1 MPDSPA
7 HAPGPR
13 HNDGVAEM
21 VVSPRRFAVAALAAA
36 LLLGATGARPAPT
49 AAADLTISAAE
60 NLMGQTLNADRAAA
74 GLVPVRLDSRLMAI
88 ARARSADMAAKGYF
102 SHTQPDGRTVFNIL
116 TAKGIKWY
124 GAGEIIAWNT
134 WPTLADSVTAANNG
148 WLGSPTH
155 QSIIMATSYN
165 YMGIGLAIDGSGKKL
180 WTAVFMKGPD
190 RTGGWVTI
198 TPQADTAAVSITSGT
213 SRVVTLN
220 WRGGDIRLVVLT
232 AGFRNYQIQRRI
244 DGGSWVWVST
254 WTTTTTRNVKA
265 YYGRTYD
272 FRFRA
277 CDRAGNC
284 GRWAVVRFRA

>member
-1 MPDSPA
+1 
-7 HAPGPR
+7 
-13 HNDGVAEM
+13 M

-36 LLLGATGARPAPT
+36 LLLGASGARPAPT
-49 AAADLTISAAE
+49 AAADLTSSAAE

-74 GLVPVRLDSRLMAI
+74 GLVPVRLDRRLMAI
-88 ARARSADMAAKGYF
+88 ARARSADMAAKHYF

-116 TAKGIKWY
+116 NASGIKWY

-134 WPTLADSVTAANNG
+134 WPTLSDSVTAANNG

-155 QSIIMATSYN
+155 RSIIMATSYN
-165 YMGIGLAIDGSGKKL
+165 YMGIGLAVDGSGKKY

-198 TPQADTAAVSITSGT
+198 APQPETAAVSIASGT
-213 SRVVTLN
+213 SRVVSLN

-244 DGGSWVWVST
+244 DGGAWAWVST
-254 WTTTTTRNVKA
+254 WTTTTSRTIKA
-265 YYGRTYD
+265 YFGRTYD

-277 CDRAGNC
+277 CDRKGNC
-284 GRWAVVRFRA
+284 GGWALVRVRA

>member
-1 MPDSPA
+1 
-7 HAPGPR
+7 
-13 HNDGVAEM
+13 M
-21 VVSPRRFAVAALAAA
+21 VVSPRRFAVAALATA
-36 LLLGATGARPAPT
+36 LLLGASGARPAPT

-74 GLVPVRLDSRLMAI
+74 GLVPVRLDGRLMAI
-88 ARARSADMAAKGYF
+88 ARARSADMAAKNYF

-116 TAKGIKWY
+116 NASGIKWY
-124 GAGEIIAWNT
+124 SAGEIIAWNT
-134 WPTLADSVTAANNG
+134 WPTLSDSVTAANNG

-155 QSIIMATSYN
+155 RSIIMATSYN
-165 YMGIGLAIDGSGKKL
+165 YMGIGLAVDGSGKKY

-198 TPQADTAAVSITSGT
+198 APQPQTAALSIASVSN
-213 SRVVTLN
+213 SRVVSLN
-220 WRGGDIRLVVLT
+220 WSGGDIRLVVLT

-244 DGGSWVWVST
+244 DGGAWVWVST
-254 WTTTTTRNVKA
+254 WTTTTSRTIRA
-265 YYGRTYD
+265 YVGRTYD

-284 GRWAVVRFRA
+284 GRWAVVRFHG